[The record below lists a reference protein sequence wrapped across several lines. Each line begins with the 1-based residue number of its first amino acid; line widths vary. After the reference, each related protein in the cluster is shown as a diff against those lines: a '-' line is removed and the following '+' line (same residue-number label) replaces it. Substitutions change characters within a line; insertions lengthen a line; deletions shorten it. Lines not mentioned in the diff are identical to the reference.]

1 MKRRKGRE
9 CVLQFLFQ
17 FDFTGKMPEKKD
29 FEEFWTQEGIED
41 PEMRGFIEDI
51 TCGTLNNLSGIDSA
65 IQKAAEN
72 WVLQRM
78 AAVDRSILRFAA
90 YELLFRKDIP
100 SAVTINEAIEI
111 ARKYS
116 TGESTSF
123 INGILDKIAKGIK
136 GKRVR

>member
-1 MKRRKGRE
+1 
-9 CVLQFLFQ
+9 
-17 FDFTGKMPEKKD
+17 MPEKKD
-29 FEEFWTQEGIED
+29 FEEFWAQDGIED
-41 PEMRGFIEDI
+41 PEMRDFIEDI
-51 TCGTLNNLSGIDSA
+51 TCGTLNNLTWIDSA

-116 TGESTSF
+116 AGESTSF
-123 INGILDKIAKGIK
+123 INGILDKIAKDIK